1 MGRLKVTL
9 ARIEAFENGE
19 LGKRI
24 RVVFHI
30 ERGAIDFFVPIHLQ
44 GRDFDDTEVIQ
55 AARNALYQMFE
66 ELARHS
72 KAWELSPAELEHLS
86 EMNLRP
92 VE

>member
-1 MGRLKVTL
+1 MGGFQIKL

-19 LGKRI
+19 QGKRI

-30 ERGAIDFFVPIHLQ
+30 ERGAIDFYVPIHLE
-44 GRDFDDTEVIQ
+44 GRDFDDTEVMQ

-72 KAWELSPAELEHLS
+72 KAWKLSPAELEHLS
-86 EMNLRP
+86 QMNLRP